1 MTEFHI
7 GSTCSGFI
15 LERQETIAEIDSTV
29 LLFRHEI
36 LGTPALAI
44 KNSDPNKT
52 FCIAFNTLPE
62 DSTGVAHIL
71 EHSVLMGSK
80 KYPVKDVFG
89 EIHKGGIMTFLNAM
103 TGSDTTYYPF
113 ATLNNKEYFNIM
125 DVYCDVTLNPLLEK
139 STFEQEGWHYHREAP
154 DQPLE
159 YQGVVF
165 NEMKGAFSDP
175 IRAIFHH
182 AFSGLLPG
190 STYAHESGGDPKN
203 IPDLTFEQFVAFHKR
218 YYHPTNATIF
228 FYGDANLEEE
238 LSFVQDR
245 FLRHFPSCGAVEEIL
260 HGELITRP
268 LLITDTYSIQ
278 NGSELAGKTYLA
290 VASAVGTVLD
300 REQSTA
306 FQVIAQIL
314 YNSDA
319 SPLKKAI
326 IEAGL
331 CKDFG
336 GLFLAGDSFRTIMM
350 TYLIG
355 SETEYRERFSA
366 VYDSTLRKMVA
377 DGLDRELVLSELN
390 KYEFSVRESLT
401 KAQRGL
407 DLIGKALLALKHGAD
422 TFESLRIE
430 KLFKKIRTDALEHG
444 YFEKLIQ
451 HYLLDNPATVE
462 IILQP
467 DPNKSAQ
474 ALQEETKRLTDFAA
488 GLDDRGRQDIIKRT
502 LELIDLQNAPN
513 DEETLELLPH
523 LTRGDL
529 NRTPDFHQVESDT
542 LAGRP
547 FLYSRLPTNSIC
559 YLDFGFDSSVV
570 SSELLP
576 FLGLFGTIV
585 TEIGTAAKDYMQLAR
600 ELGTYTG
607 GLDTTFSTYAR
618 LGGSNDTCTP
628 FLWFNLKALNSF
640 LEPALALV
648 AEIFARV
655 SFADRQRIKEIVM
668 REFAWTEHSVQ
679 SEGYS
684 LASSRVFSHLSASGQ
699 YNEYVNGATAYLAL
713 KDLANN
719 YDLREEQF
727 LSGLEQLR
735 HVLFRRRG
743 LTISMTADDQ
753 GVQFFRDRSSS
764 IINSLPDLEIV
775 QVIPQFQH
783 LERFQGLCTAA
794 EVVYNV
800 QGCSLF
806 TDPGQY
812 NGHFEVLKT
821 WISRDYLWNTVR
833 QKGGAYG
840 CFVQFNH
847 ITGNIGFVSYRDPH
861 IAKTYATYDEL
872 PANIHKLHLSRQVL
886 DQLIIGTY
894 GSLVPHQSPAVKG
907 ASARNDFLSGIT
919 PAFKLQRIDEVL
931 NTSLE
936 SMKAFASLFETLQG
950 NCYRATIGNSEK
962 IHGATTHFNE
972 IIDI

>member
-7 GSTCSGFI
+7 GTTYSGFI
-15 LERQETIAEIDSTV
+15 LNRKEVIAEIDSTV
-29 LLFRHEI
+29 LLFTHAL

-44 KNSDPNKT
+44 KNNDPNKT

-113 ATLNNKEYFNIM
+113 ATLNSKEYFNIM
-125 DVYCDVTLNPLLEK
+125 DVYCDVTLNPLLQK
-139 STFEQEGWHYHREAP
+139 TTFEQEGWHYHKEAP

-182 AFSGLLPG
+182 AYSGLLPG

-203 IPDLTFEQFVAFHKR
+203 IPDLTFEQFVAFHSR
-218 YYHPTNATIF
+218 YYHPSNATIF

-238 LSFVQDR
+238 LAFVQNR
-245 FLRHFPSCGAVEEIL
+245 FLRHFPSSRAVEKIL
-260 HGELITRP
+260 PGQLITRP
-268 LLITDTYSIQ
+268 RLITDSYSVQ
-278 NGSELAGKTYLA
+278 NGAEPAGKTYLA
-290 VASAVGTVLD
+290 VASAVGNVLD
-300 REQSTA
+300 RERSTA

-336 GLFLAGDSFRTIMM
+336 GLFLASDSFRTIMM

-355 SETEYRERFSA
+355 SEAQNHDAFAS
-366 VYDSTLRKMVA
+366 VYNSTLRNIVSS
-377 DGLDRELVLSELN
+377 GLDPELVLSELN

-422 TFESLRIE
+422 AFESLRIE
-430 KLFKKIRTDALEHG
+430 KLFRKIRTEAIEHG
-444 YFEKLIQ
+444 YFEELIQ
-451 HYLLDNPATVE
+451 CHLLTNPSTVE
-462 IILQP
+462 IILTP
-467 DPNKSAQ
+467 DPNKSSQ
-474 ALQEETKRLTDFAA
+474 TQQKESKRLSDFENS
-488 GLDDRGRQDIIKRT
+488 LDDSDRQEIINRT
-502 LELIDLQNAPN
+502 LELIDLQNKPN
-513 DEETLELLPH
+513 DEETLKLLPH
-523 LTRGDL
+523 LTVGDL
-529 NRTPDFHQVESDT
+529 NSTPDFHQVASDT
-542 LAGRP
+542 MDGRP
-547 FLYSRLPTNSIC
+547 FLYSALPTNSIC
-559 YLDFGFDSSVV
+559 YIDFGFDSSVV
-570 SSELLP
+570 DTELLP

-585 TEIGTAAKDYMQLAR
+585 TEIGTKTRDYMQMAR

-607 GLDTTFSTYAR
+607 GLDTSFSTYTR
-618 LGGSNDTCTP
+618 LGENNDRCEP
-628 FLWFNLKALNSF
+628 LLWFNLKALNSF
-640 LEPALALV
+640 LEPALALITD
-648 AEIFARV
+648 IFAQV
-655 SFADRQRIKEIVM
+655 SFADRQRIREIVL
-668 REFAWTEHSVQ
+668 REFAWTEHAVQ

-684 LASSRVFSHLSASGQ
+684 LASSRVFSHLSTPGQ
-699 YNEYVNGATAYLAL
+699 YNEYVNGVTAYLAL

-719 YDLREEQF
+719 YDLREAQF
-727 LSGLEQLR
+727 LSCLEQLR
-735 HVLFRRRG
+735 QLLFRRQA
-743 LTISMTADDQ
+743 LTIAMTADDH
-753 GVQFFRDRSSS
+753 GIGIFRDHGSAVLK
-764 IINSLPDLEIV
+764 SLTDREILP
-775 QVIPQFQH
+775 VIPQFQEF
-783 LERFQGLCTAA
+783 ERSQALCSSA

-806 TDPGQY
+806 TDSSQY

-833 QKGGAYG
+833 QVGGAYG

-861 IAKTYATYDEL
+861 IAKTYATYDEIA
-872 PANIHKLHLSRQVL
+872 ANIKKLHLSRQVL

-894 GSLVPHQSPAVKG
+894 GSLVPHQSPATKG
-907 ASARNDFLSGIT
+907 MSARNDFLSGIT
-919 PAFKLQRIDEVL
+919 PEFKLQRIEEVL
-931 NTSLE
+931 STSQK
-936 SMKAFASLFETLQG
+936 SMKSFAPLFEQLNENG
-950 NCYRATIGNSEK
+950 YRATIGNSEK
-962 IHGATTHFNE
+962 IRAASALFNT
-972 IIDI
+972 IMDI